1 MTEEK
6 YGNLQEKYE
15 NSVFQILKIY
25 KAFSNFD
32 DNSTIRKKYNGL
44 CNDSEVRSQG
54 SLTSQTEH
62 AN

>member
-1 MTEEK
+1 MHR
-6 YGNLQEKYE
+6 NLQEKST
-15 NSVFQILKIY
+15 NIAFQILKIY

-32 DNSTIRKKYNGL
+32 YNSTIRKKIHWILHLFENKVIGKF
-44 CNDSEVRSQG
+44 